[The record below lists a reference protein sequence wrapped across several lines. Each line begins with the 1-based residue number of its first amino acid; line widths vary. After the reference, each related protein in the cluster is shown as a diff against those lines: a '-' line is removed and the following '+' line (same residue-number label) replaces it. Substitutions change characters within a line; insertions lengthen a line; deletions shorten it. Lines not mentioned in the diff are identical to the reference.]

1 MCLDQPMLSSSGT
14 DESSEDEDNSSVQS
28 DSDRSLGAKRAKSLA
43 KDISKFRPIGA
54 ESFKQNEESGQYE
67 SNEDSQTSQPGKEEK
82 NAQVPKSASGM
93 AAAGFKNFVKK
104 SISIKI
110 KTNDQFGG
118 ASPSE
123 VTTLQSTA
131 SQLTDLQKQQ
141 MAISNKLARKFKTD
155 TSTTATQL
163 VQTLHVE
170 EKAALTM
177 PKTSSDL
184 TSLAQIRPQIGQT
197 AQTGQGLLPVPN
209 LGSNVRPG
217 FISANNTAN
226 SYGYPP
232 NVRMPVSSG
241 AIPSGV
247 FPPIAFNMVAQT
259 PASFQNINPQP
270 IAQPFQTQGQ
280 SLLGPVP
287 THLPPQYQFN
297 QRYQDDYPSYLDEE
311 EELGDDAA
319 YDLDDN
325 AYNYDLDE
333 DLDSIINESRVKRK
347 EKDSKRHRSKK
358 SAKKHK
364 RKKYESESDAEN
376 LDSVKQMLKNVLE
389 SHMDQL
395 DESDDD
401 LRMTLASLLDQI
413 ANDDG
418 SLTYEDCVSIHES
431 VKALLGDREEGE
443 ETDDELKRKK
453 KKKSSTKRRNK
464 SSEDLK
470 PSKKK
475 RKENGKRAE
484 SEEGEIDDVYDDDEQ
499 FIVEKEYQDLLK

>member
-1 MCLDQPMLSSSGT
+1 MLSSSGT

-28 DSDRSLGAKRAKSLA
+28 DSDRSFGAKKTKSIG
-43 KDISKFRPIGA
+43 KESKFRPIGA
-54 ESFKQNEESGQYE
+54 ESLKQNEDTGQYE
-67 SNEDSQTSQPGKEEK
+67 SNEDSQTSQPGKED
-82 NAQVPKSASGM
+82 QKSAQATKSSSGM

-118 ASPSE
+118 ASPSD

-141 MAISNKLARKFKTD
+141 MAISNKLARKIKTD
-155 TSTTATQL
+155 TTTAPPL
-163 VQTLHVE
+163 VQTVHVE
-170 EKAALTM
+170 EKTAPVM

-184 TSLAQIRPQIGQT
+184 TSLAQIRPQMGQSVQ
-197 AQTGQGLLPVPN
+197 AGQGLLPIPNN
-209 LGSNVRPG
+209 LGPNARPG
-217 FISANNTAN
+217 FMAANNAP
-226 SYGYPP
+226 SAYGYPA
-232 NVRMPVSSG
+232 NVRMPVG
-241 AIPSGV
+241 AGTM
-247 FPPIAFNMVAQT
+247 PPLQYPTMAPASLGFNMAPQT
-259 PASFQNINPQP
+259 TPSFQNINQQP
-270 IAQPFQTQGQ
+270 IGQPFQAQGQ

-297 QRYQDDYPSYLDEE
+297 QRYQDDYPSYLEEE

-333 DLDSIINESRVKRK
+333 DLDSIINESRSKRRD
-347 EKDSKRHRSKK
+347 KDSKRHRSKK
-358 SAKKHK
+358 SSKKHK
-364 RKKYESESDAEN
+364 RKKYESESESEN
-376 LDSVKQMLKNVLE
+376 LDSIKEMLKNVLE

-401 LRMTLASLLDQI
+401 LRMTLAGLLDQI

-418 SLTYEDCVSIHES
+418 SLTYEDCVNIHES
-431 VKALLGDREEGE
+431 VKALFGDREEGE
-443 ETDDELKRKK
+443 ETDDELRRKK
-453 KKKSSTKRRNK
+453 KKKSSAKRRNK